1 MATDVHAVHSLAAA
15 PGFSVSAYTT
25 QVWSVTTDLA
35 PWLLLGAAVA
45 GALHALLPPGLIRRQ
60 LRGTSGVLK
69 AVALGV
75 PLPLC
80 SCGVIPAGV
89 SLKAEGASDG
99 AAVGFLVA
107 TPQTGVDSVLVSASM
122 LGWPF
127 ALTKVVAALTTGVA
141 AGLLTDRVAV
151 ASPAPPAAACGLPD
165 PASARPG
172 WRAGLAHA
180 IELIHTIWGWLTV
193 GVLASAAITLLVPPT
208 ALVWAQDNVL
218 LAMLGALLIGA
229 PLYVCATASVPIAA
243 ALVGAG
249 LPTGAAMV
257 FLMAGPATNV
267 ATIGAVWR
275 TFGGRALAVYLG
287 TLTAGSM
294 AFGWGYERLFG
305 ALQVAEGA
313 HSHSDAGPFAVAA
326 AVVLLAVVGVGAV
339 QDGRLAVARAADR
352 IRARMNTTTPHAAAT
367 LRLPVEGMTCGGCAS
382 RLERVLR
389 GLDGVNSVQVDLAG
403 KSATLVGPVRRELVV
418 AAIEGAGFEVPRE
431 NAAP

>member
-1 MATDVHAVHSLAAA
+1 MDPAVHAAHAAA
-15 PGFSVSAYTT
+15 PAEGGWWAAYLS
-25 QVWSVTTDLA
+25 QVWSVTTELA

-45 GALHALLPPGLIRRQ
+45 GLLHAVLPPGLIRRQ
-60 LRGTSGVLK
+60 LQGPSGVLK

-99 AAVGFLVA
+99 AAVGFMVA

-127 ALTKVVAALTTGVA
+127 ALTKVVAALTTGLA
-141 AGLLTDRVAV
+141 AGLLTDLVSA
-151 ASPAPPAAACGLPD
+151 PAAAA
-165 PASARPG
+165 PAACAPAVEDGARPG
-172 WRAGLAHA
+172 WRAGAAHA
-180 IELIHTIWGWLTV
+180 VELIQTIWGWLVV
-193 GVLASAAITLLVPPT
+193 GVLASAAITLLLPPT

-218 LAMLGALLIGA
+218 LAMVGALLIGA

-243 ALVGAG
+243 ALVAAG

-287 TLTAGSM
+287 TLTVGSM
-294 AFGWGYERLFG
+294 AFGFAYERLFG
-305 ALQVAEGA
+305 ALRVGAGAHAHAEG
-313 HSHSDAGPFAVAA
+313 GPLATAA
-326 AVVLLAVVGVGAV
+326 ALALVALVLSFAV
-339 QDGRLAVARAADR
+339 QDGRLALARALDR
-352 IRARMNTTTPHAAAT
+352 WRAHMNPTDPAAAAPPS
-367 LRLPVEGMTCGGCAS
+367 LALPVEGMTCGGCAS

-389 GLDGVNSVQVDLAG
+389 GLEGVEAVQVDLTG
-403 KSATLVGPVRRELVV
+403 KSATVVGKVSRAAAV
-418 AAIEGAGFEVPRE
+418 AAIEGAGFDVPGR
-431 NAAP
+431 